1 MSFFFLIFLYL
12 HFLGEACTIVLR
24 GATQQIL
31 DEAERSLHDALCV
44 LAQTVKDTRTVYGG
58 GEYWILCAL
67 YMIHISCYCSGRI
80 QNICVSSMNR
90 LFGDADG

>member
-1 MSFFFLIFLYL
+1 MSWFLFLILLHL

-58 GEYWILCAL
+58 GEDQILCPVTRFVL
-67 YMIHISCYCSGRI
+67 LNVRYVTSVCL
-80 QNICVSSMNR
+80 Q
-90 LFGDADG
+90 